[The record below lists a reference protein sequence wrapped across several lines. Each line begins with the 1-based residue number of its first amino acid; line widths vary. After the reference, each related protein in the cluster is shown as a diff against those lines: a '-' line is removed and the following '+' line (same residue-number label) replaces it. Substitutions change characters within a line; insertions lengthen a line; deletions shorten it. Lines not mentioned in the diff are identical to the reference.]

1 MKETMETLKC
11 KAVHVAAGAAQTARL
26 VALISKK
33 KFAILAEQDKIRR
46 CYTQLGKVYYKDY
59 VTDEEPDDAEYDPLC
74 ERISQSFRRIN
85 RLRQELEAA
94 KAKLAGEQPEDEAEP
109 EAKPENNSNNRI
121 EYRIPYTSNQEHCS
135 HHSSR
140 QAKYIRIEYHQI
152 SPEQLPKHRGSHI
165 SETITYF
172 FREFYHSSTYF
183 LIFIILSISG
193 SYQSVFSTFLLM
205 Q

>member
-94 KAKLAGEQPEDEAEP
+94 KANPRPSPRRSRKPKPLRKKRTLRTTKLPRPRKRTP
-109 EAKPENNSNNRI
+109 EATAGLSK
-121 EYRIPYTSNQEHCS
+121 IPPGRKFRREGSKELILTSC
-135 HHSSR
+135 
-140 QAKYIRIEYHQI
+140 
-152 SPEQLPKHRGSHI
+152 
-165 SETITYF
+165 T
-172 FREFYHSSTYF
+172 
-183 LIFIILSISG
+183 
-193 SYQSVFSTFLLM
+193 
-205 Q
+205 

>member
-94 KAKLAGEQPEDEAEP
+94 KTKLAGEQPEDEANPRPSLRRSRKPKPLRKKRTLRTTKLPRPRKRTP
-109 EAKPENNSNNRI
+109 EATAGLSK
-121 EYRIPYTSNQEHCS
+121 IPPG
-135 HHSSR
+135 R
-140 QAKYIRIEYHQI
+140 K
-152 SPEQLPKHRGSHI
+152 
-165 SETITYF
+165 
-172 FREFYHSSTYF
+172 FRREGRRSLF
-183 LIFIILSISG
+183 
-193 SYQSVFSTFLLM
+193 
-205 Q
+205 

>member
-85 RLRQELEAA
+85 HRSWKPRRPSLPASSLRTKPNPRPSLRRSR
-94 KAKLAGEQPEDEAEP
+94 KPKPLRKKRTLRTTKLPRPRKRTP
-109 EAKPENNSNNRI
+109 EATAGLSK
-121 EYRIPYTSNQEHCS
+121 IPPGRKFRREGSKELILTSC
-135 HHSSR
+135 
-140 QAKYIRIEYHQI
+140 
-152 SPEQLPKHRGSHI
+152 
-165 SETITYF
+165 T
-172 FREFYHSSTYF
+172 
-183 LIFIILSISG
+183 
-193 SYQSVFSTFLLM
+193 
-205 Q
+205 

>member
-1 MKETMETLKC
+1 MLA
-11 KAVHVAAGAAQTARL
+11 AVLHSGKFPHDKQCPGNTCRRQCRGEDEGSHPVDEILAYRPAAGDVCAGRRRCLAEGAHEEIYIPDASGFFGAAQTARL

-109 EAKPENNSNNRI
+109 EAKPETEPESEATAEEEDFADNETPEAPEENS
-121 EYRIPYTSNQEHCS
+121 
-135 HHSSR
+135 
-140 QAKYIRIEYHQI
+140 
-152 SPEQLPKHRGSHI
+152 
-165 SETITYF
+165 
-172 FREFYHSSTYF
+172 
-183 LIFIILSISG
+183 
-193 SYQSVFSTFLLM
+193 
-205 Q
+205 

>member
-85 RLRQELEAA
+85 RLRQELPASSLRT
-94 KAKLAGEQPEDEAEP
+94 KPNPRPSPRRSRKPKPLRKKRTLRTTKLPRPRKRTP
-109 EAKPENNSNNRI
+109 EATAGLSK
-121 EYRIPYTSNQEHCS
+121 IPPGRKFRREGSKELILTSC
-135 HHSSR
+135 
-140 QAKYIRIEYHQI
+140 
-152 SPEQLPKHRGSHI
+152 
-165 SETITYF
+165 T
-172 FREFYHSSTYF
+172 
-183 LIFIILSISG
+183 
-193 SYQSVFSTFLLM
+193 
-205 Q
+205 

>member
-94 KAKLAGEQPEDEAEP
+94 KTKLAGEAEP
-109 EAKPENNSNNRI
+109 EAKPETEPETETAAEEEDFADNETPEAPEENS
-121 EYRIPYTSNQEHCS
+121 
-135 HHSSR
+135 
-140 QAKYIRIEYHQI
+140 
-152 SPEQLPKHRGSHI
+152 
-165 SETITYF
+165 
-172 FREFYHSSTYF
+172 
-183 LIFIILSISG
+183 
-193 SYQSVFSTFLLM
+193 
-205 Q
+205 